1 MPSPSTTPSTAAP
14 WRLRAASRR
23 ALRVPLGRFCRYLL
37 PLILWM
43 GLIFGMSTHV
53 GASPNSASLLAQLL
67 GRFAP
72 GVLAGLSA
80 EKLDLLNFLFRK
92 LGHMCEYGMLTI
104 LAVRAFHRDQPG
116 WRARSGL
123 GAIGFSLLYAAS
135 DEWHQRFVADRTGTI
150 ADVGVDAIGVALAVA
165 LCWLW
170 YRGSRTPAEE
180 LTRLADLRER
190 GALTDEEFRR
200 AKERFLG

>member
-1 MPSPSTTPSTAAP
+1 L
-14 WRLRAASRR
+14 RLSAASGRSFREPLRR
-23 ALRVPLGRFCRYLL
+23 FGRYVL

-43 GLIFGMSTHV
+43 GLIFVMSTHV
-53 GASPNSASLLAQLL
+53 GASPNSESLLVKLL

-80 EKLDLLNFLFRK
+80 EKLDLLNYLFRK
-92 LGHMCEYGMLTI
+92 LGHMGEYGMLTL
-104 LAVRAFHRDQPG
+104 LAVRALQRDRPG

-123 GAIGFSLLYAAS
+123 GAVGLSLLYAAS

-150 ADVGVDAIGVALAVA
+150 SDVGVDAVGVALAVA

-170 YRGSRTPAEE
+170 YRGSRTPSGEI
-180 LTRLADLRER
+180 TRLADLHER
-190 GALTDEEFRR
+190 GVLTDQEFRR
-200 AKERFLG
+200 AKERLLG